1 MSPSCRGGGR
11 YPSGTVPIFS
21 NIFELPDTDPQLEEE
36 LETIRDFQPVFDNS
50 LELELEQETQRPRA
64 NKALLRSYVE
74 HSGAGQHFINSKHL
88 DKALPILDQLKQG
101 PNVTVDASGERQSV
115 LCCCS
120 ICRELNVKS
129 RTFSA

>member
-36 LETIRDFQPVFDNS
+36 LERIRDFQPVFDNS
-50 LELELEQETQRPRA
+50 LELELELEQELEQLTQRPRA

-74 HSGAGQHFINSKHL
+74 HSGAGQNFINSKHL

-101 PNVTVDASGERQSV
+101 PNVTVDASGECQS
-115 LCCCS
+115 
-120 ICRELNVKS
+120 
-129 RTFSA
+129 SAAAVSAEN

>member
-1 MSPSCRGGGR
+1 MRASCRGGGR

-101 PNVTVDASGERQSV
+101 PNVTVDASGECQS
-115 LCCCS
+115 
-120 ICRELNVKS
+120 
-129 RTFSA
+129 SAAAVSAEN